1 MLLSLQA
8 EGTFQAV
15 VSTALAFVSRTAKLH
30 PNGDAVFQANLTEK
44 LQADVRTVMEYSRS
58 TFINQ
63 LNKGGEGTHLVHA
76 LLSRLVGSVL
86 PAALAGPN
94 ETMLLMGLD
103 SKVLEVAEKAEP
115 QPGQL
120 KAVAA
125 CEAGIAFLDAKM
137 EGMIPTLMRQRSAS
151 GANYAA
157 GGSRGGAGYS
167 QAQAGGQSR
176 VPICRQHQQGK
187 CSYGASCKF
196 QHVPAGAGAGAA
208 GKGSQ

>member
-1 MLLSLQA
+1 MKNPKMQLRLALEGVPVRSRLILS
-8 EGTFQAV
+8 GTPIQ
-15 VSTALAFVSRTAKLH
+15 
-30 PNGDAVFQANLTEK
+30 NNL
-44 LQADVRTVMEYSRS
+44 MELWSLMDFACEVGA
-58 TFINQ
+58 FINQ